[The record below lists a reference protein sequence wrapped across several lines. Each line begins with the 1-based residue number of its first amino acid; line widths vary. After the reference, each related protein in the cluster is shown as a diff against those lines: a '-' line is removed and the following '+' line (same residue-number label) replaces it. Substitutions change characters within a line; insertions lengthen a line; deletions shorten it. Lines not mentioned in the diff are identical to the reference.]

1 MADKQKAH
9 ASAIAKKNAAIKES
23 EKEKQ
28 DYIKMH
34 YKLVDEVDGLQKCS
48 EDTLLT
54 SVEDAAKFKRQAAF
68 SARMSAARLHKWR
81 HWKDQYMTK
90 VKEIELEREH
100 FADELEKYNDK
111 ISNQADVIESLEY

>member
-1 MADKQKAH
+1 M
-9 ASAIAKKNAAIKES
+9 
-23 EKEKQ
+23 
-28 DYIKMH
+28 DYKSVP
-34 YKLVDEVDGLQKCS
+34 K
-48 EDTLLT
+48 TLFT
-54 SVEDAAKFKRQAAF
+54 SIEDAAKFKRQAAF

-111 ISNQADVIESLEY
+111 ISNQADVIESLEYELAVAIEDSVVCNSNFCSTVCVQV

>member
-9 ASAIAKKNAAIKES
+9 ASAIAKKNAAIQES

-28 DYIKMH
+28 DYINMH
-34 YKLVDEVDGLQKCS
+34 YELVDEVDGLQKCS
-48 EDTLLT
+48 EDTLLM
-54 SVEDAAKFKRQAAF
+54 SVEDAAKFKRQAVF

-90 VKEIELEREH
+90 VKEIELEQEH
-100 FADELEKYNDK
+100 FADELE
-111 ISNQADVIESLEY
+111 NQMIKFLIKQM